1 VRRAV
6 AIPLLLLGGLVT
18 WVAGGALLADP
29 PSVRAQTETPTAA
42 EVGHAGRA
50 EFVPGFP
57 QKGPI
62 FVLVI
67 GSDARPGYC
76 EPAEECLADSLH
88 LIGINPQR
96 RAATI
101 LGIPRDSYVDIP
113 GQGQAKL
120 NEALLDGGPQLV
132 VEAVEAVARVD
143 IDYYFLTAFEG
154 FRHMVNDVGGF
165 QVEIPYAI
173 AGSGSLPSLS
183 PGLQELDGEL
193 ALALARNR
201 KGVPNGDFSRSEN
214 QGRLLVAALQQLR
227 KDFRKDPLSLFSWLI
242 AGMTSIQ
249 TDLPWSDMFELAL
262 ASVTIEPNRVVNR
275 VTPGGISM
283 AGEASIVALGSDA
296 EAVFDDIADDG
307 LLEPSES

>member
-1 VRRAV
+1 V

-42 EVGHAGRA
+42 ELGHAGRA

-76 EPAEECLADSLH
+76 EPAEKCLADSLH

-96 RAATI
+96 RTATI

-113 GQGQAKL
+113 GQGQAKI

-132 VEAVEAVARVD
+132 VETVEALVGVD

-214 QGRLLVAALQQLR
+214 QGLILLAALE
-227 KDFRKDPLSLFSWLI
+227 KFRSDVRRDPTTLMTWLVSGLTHI
-242 AGMTSIQ
+242 R
-249 TDLPWSDMFELAL
+249 TDLSAGEIFALAL
-262 ASVTIEPNRVVNR
+262 ACTSIPPARVNNL
-275 VTPGGISM
+275 VTPAGIGTSPE
-283 AGEASIVALGSDA
+283 GASIVTLGEEADA
-296 EAVFDDIADDG
+296 IFADIAKDG
-307 LLEPSES
+307 LVG